1 MSDDLSNFSLIELFR
16 VEAEG
21 QLALLTQH
29 LLELEHKPAT
39 AEALE
44 EMMRAA
50 HSLKGAARIV
60 NLSPAV
66 RVAHVMEDCFVA
78 AQHGRSQLG
87 RDEIDALLK
96 GVDWLTQIS
105 LLKETEVDDWTR
117 EHDADL
123 SAYLNMLSTGER
135 EIDEGGAGQRGS
147 ASPDFSEENSNA
159 LRMEREADAA
169 GDAIAA
175 AGAATVT
182 TATAEPVDRVLR
194 VTAEKLNR
202 LLGLAGESLVESR
215 RLEPFNRSLLRLKR
229 VQQELGRSLERLR
242 ETLGDSLNERARGYL
257 REVQVKASESRTLLQ
272 ERMEEIDRFD
282 RAATQLSSRL
292 YREAQ
297 AVRMRPFADGAVV
310 FPRMVRDLARQL
322 GKEARLVVT
331 GEHTQV
337 DRDVLEKI
345 EAPLTHLLR
354 NAVDHG
360 LEPAEDRINAGK
372 PSAGE
377 MRLEAR
383 HRAGM
388 LILTVSDDG
397 RGIDL
402 ESVRAA
408 VVRKKLTTAEVAA
421 TLSPVEIL
429 DFLFLPGF
437 SMKNEVTEISGRGV
451 GLDVVQSMLKAL
463 RGTVRIHTRLGKGTT
478 FELQLPVTLSV
489 VRALLVDIAGE
500 PYALPLASVA
510 RVLRV
515 QRTQIETAEGRPH
528 FAFDDT
534 RVGLVSARELLELGE
549 TNNTVDE
556 WCVVVLGDKAGRSG
570 LVVDKFLGERE
581 LVVQPLDARLGKI
594 EDVSAAA
601 VLEDGSPALILD
613 IEDLRR
619 SMARLVNEGKTG
631 RWSRTK
637 SGGET
642 SRRKRVLVVDD
653 SLTVRELERKLLA
666 GRGYDVTVTVDGME
680 GWNAARTGDFDL
692 VITDVDMPRMDGIE
706 LVRLIKA
713 DERLKTRPV
722 MIVSY
727 KDREE
732 DRRRGLDA
740 GADYYLTKG
749 SFHDESLL
757 EAVVDLIGPATEN
770 VKAP

>member
-1 MSDDLSNFSLIELFR
+1 MSDDLSDFSLIELFR

-21 QLALLTQH
+21 QIALLTRH
-29 LLELEHKPAT
+29 LLALEHASTAAPAV
-39 AEALE
+39 LE

-60 NLSPAV
+60 NLTPAV
-66 RVAHVMEDCFVA
+66 DVAHAMEDCLVS
-78 AQHGRSQLG
+78 AQRG
-87 RDEIDALLK
+87 EIVLDADKVDGLLQ

-105 LLKETEVDDWTR
+105 RLNEADVGAWAEAHAADIEAYGISLAKAPVKQAAVVTEVAPKET
-117 EHDADL
+117 
-123 SAYLNMLSTGER
+123 
-135 EIDEGGAGQRGS
+135 
-147 ASPDFSEENSNA
+147 
-159 LRMEREADAA
+159 
-169 GDAIAA
+169 AA
-175 AGAATVT
+175 AP
-182 TATAEPVDRVLR
+182 EPMDRVLR

-229 VQQELGRSLERLR
+229 VQQELGRSVERLR
-242 ETLGDSLNERARGYL
+242 ETLGDNVDDRVGGYL
-257 REVQVKASESRTLLQ
+257 REVQARSAESRALLQ
-272 ERMEEIDRFD
+272 DRIEEIDRFD

-292 YREAQ
+292 YRETQ
-297 AVRMRPFADGAVV
+297 AVRMRPFADGAAA
-310 FPRMVRDLARQL
+310 FPRMVRDLAKQL
-322 GKEARLVVT
+322 GKEARLT
-331 GEHTQV
+331 IAGEHTQV

-360 LEPAEDRINAGK
+360 LESLEGRVNAGK
-372 PSAGE
+372 ALCGE
-377 MRLEAR
+377 LRLEAR

-388 LILTVSDDG
+388 LIVTVADDG
-397 RGIDL
+397 RGVDL
-402 ESVRAA
+402 DAVRAA

-421 TLSPVEIL
+421 TLSPQETL

-437 SMKNEVTEISGRGV
+437 SLKTEVSEISGRGV

-463 RGTVRIHTRLGKGTT
+463 RGTVRIQTQPGKGTT
-478 FELQLPVTLSV
+478 FELHLPVTLSV
-489 VRALLVDIAGE
+489 VRALLVDVAGE
-500 PYALPLASVA
+500 PYALPLAAVA

-515 QRTQIETAEGRPH
+515 ERTQVETAEGRPH
-528 FAFDDT
+528 FAFDGG
-534 RVGLVSARELLELGE
+534 RAALVFAREVLELG
-549 TNNTVDE
+549 DAPAGGDA
-556 WCVVVLGDKAGRSG
+556 WCVVVIGDKNGRHG

-594 EDVSAAA
+594 EDVAAAA
-601 VLEDGSPALILD
+601 VLEDGTPALILD
-613 IEDLRR
+613 VEDLRR
-619 SMARLVNEGKTG
+619 SMGRLTSEGGAG
-631 RWSRTK
+631 RWSRAKTAVPAA
-637 SGGET
+637 
-642 SRRKRVLVVDD
+642 RRQRVLVVDD
-653 SLTVRELERKLLA
+653 SLTVRELERKLLLA
-666 GRGYDVTVTVDGME
+666 RGYEVAVAVDGME

-706 LVRLIKA
+706 LVKLMKA
-713 DERLKTRPV
+713 DERLKSRPV

-757 EAVVDLIGPATEN
+757 EAVADLIGPAGEER
-770 VKAP
+770 A

>member
-1 MSDDLSNFSLIELFR
+1 VSDDLSNFSMIELFR

-21 QLALLTQH
+21 QIALLTKH
-29 LLELEHKPAT
+29 LLALEQASSADPAV
-39 AEALE
+39 LE

-60 NLSPAV
+60 GLEPAV
-66 RVAHVMEDCFVA
+66 RVAHVMEDCLVA
-78 AQHGRSQLG
+78 AQRGTPLDG
-87 RDEIDALLK
+87 GKVDALLQ
-96 GVDWLTQIS
+96 GVDWLAQIAKLNEADIDTWTAMHTSELDAYVAS
-105 LLKETEVDDWTR
+105 LSGDPVAAPGVDVASPPVTA
-117 EHDADL
+117 EKPK
-123 SAYLNMLSTGER
+123 SEN
-135 EIDEGGAGQRGS
+135 S
-147 ASPDFSEENSNA
+147 ASAPEE
-159 LRMEREADAA
+159 M
-169 GDAIAA
+169 
-175 AGAATVT
+175 
-182 TATAEPVDRVLR
+182 DRVLR

-242 ETLGDSLNERARGYL
+242 ETLGENAGERVQGYL
-257 REVQVKASESRTLLQ
+257 RDAQVRAAESRTLLQ

-297 AVRMRPFADGAVV
+297 AVRMRPFADGAAA

-322 GKEARLVVT
+322 GKEARLT
-331 GEHTQV
+331 IAGEHTQV

-360 LEPAEDRINAGK
+360 LESQEKRVNLGK
-372 PSAGE
+372 PLCGE
-377 MRLEAR
+377 LRLEAR

-388 LILTVSDDG
+388 LIVTVSDDG
-397 RGIDL
+397 GGVDI
-402 ESVRAA
+402 EAVRAA
-408 VVRKKLTTAEVAA
+408 VVRKNLTTAEVAA
-421 TLSPVEIL
+421 TLSAQEVL

-437 SMKNEVTEISGRGV
+437 SLKKEVTEISGRGV

-463 RGTVRIHTRLGKGTT
+463 RGTVRIQTQPGRGTT
-478 FELQLPVTLSV
+478 FELHLPVTLSV
-489 VRALLVDIAGE
+489 VRALLVEIAGE
-500 PYALPLASVA
+500 PYALPLAAVA

-515 QRTQIETAEGRPH
+515 ERAQVETAEGRPH
-528 FAFDDT
+528 FAFDGG
-534 RVGLVSARELLELGE
+534 RASLVSAREVLELGE
-549 TNNTVDE
+549 AASGGDA
-556 WCVVVLGDKAGRSG
+556 WCVVVLGDKSARHG

-581 LVVQPLDARLGKI
+581 LVVQPLDTRLGKI
-594 EDVSAAA
+594 EDVAAAA

-613 IEDLRR
+613 VEDLRR
-619 SMARLVNEGKTG
+619 SMGRMTGETGAG
-631 RWSRTK
+631 RWSRAK
-637 SGGET
+637 AVAAESP
-642 SRRKRVLVVDD
+642 RRRVLVVDD

-666 GRGYDVTVTVDGME
+666 SRGYDVTVAVDGAE

-692 VITDVDMPRMDGIE
+692 IITDVDMPRMDGIE
-706 LVRLIKA
+706 LVRLIKG
-713 DERLKTRPV
+713 DERLKSRPV

-732 DRRRGLDA
+732 DRRRGLEA

-749 SFHDESLL
+749 SFHDETLL
-757 EAVVDLIGPATEN
+757 NAVTDLIGPATE
-770 VKAP
+770 ARA